1 MDKSTQIPPDSF
13 AARLKQAMA
22 MRNLKQETLAEAAG
36 VSQNTIHKL
45 TSGKAQSTRKLI
57 EIAAALGVSPVWLQ
71 TGEGAPAARSAVS
84 VADGSPLVLEPLHP
98 WDSDTPLDEDEV
110 ELPLYKEVEMSA
122 GAGRTAVREIEGRKL
137 RFSYATLRASGVD
150 PSAAICAQLTG
161 NSMEPL
167 IMDGSTIGVD
177 TATTHIT
184 DGEIYALEHDGML
197 RVKFVYRLPGGG
209 IRLRSFNREEYP
221 DEEYSPEDM
230 RSRQISLIGW
240 VFWWSTVRHRRGPS
254 LVR

>member
-71 TGEGAPAARSAVS
+71 TGEGAPAARSPVP

-98 WDSDTPLDEDEV
+98 WDSETPWTRTRWNYRCTRRWKC
-110 ELPLYKEVEMSA
+110 PPAPAAPRSA
-122 GAGRTAVREIEGRKL
+122 R
-137 RFSYATLRASGVD
+137 
-150 PSAAICAQLTG
+150 
-161 NSMEPL
+161 
-167 IMDGSTIGVD
+167 
-177 TATTHIT
+177 
-184 DGEIYALEHDGML
+184 
-197 RVKFVYRLPGGG
+197 
-209 IRLRSFNREEYP
+209 
-221 DEEYSPEDM
+221 
-230 RSRQISLIGW
+230 
-240 VFWWSTVRHRRGPS
+240 
-254 LVR
+254 

>member
-98 WDSDTPLDEDEV
+98 WDATHRWT
-110 ELPLYKEVEMSA
+110 KTKWNC
-122 GAGRTAVREIEGRKL
+122 RCTRKWRCPPAPDAL
-137 RFSYATLRASGVD
+137 R
-150 PSAAICAQLTG
+150 CA
-161 NSMEPL
+161 
-167 IMDGSTIGVD
+167 
-177 TATTHIT
+177 
-184 DGEIYALEHDGML
+184 
-197 RVKFVYRLPGGG
+197 R
-209 IRLRSFNREEYP
+209 
-221 DEEYSPEDM
+221 
-230 RSRQISLIGW
+230 
-240 VFWWSTVRHRRGPS
+240 
-254 LVR
+254 